1 MAREVQRTR
10 IDLLLVER
18 GLAETR
24 EKAKRLIMA
33 GEVFVNGERVDKPSR
48 SFSSD
53 VEISVKSPEKYVS
66 RGGYKIESAWE
77 VFKFEISGKVACDVG
92 ASTGG
97 FTDFLLQKG
106 AEKVYSVD
114 VGRGQLHWKLR
125 NDPRVVVMEKVNARY
140 LDENTCGEKVDL
152 ITCDVSF
159 ISLEKIIPAFPK
171 VLKDGGEVVLL
182 IKPQFEAQRDKVK
195 KGLAL
200 DKHVHI
206 SVIRDIIKSLRES
219 GFSPCNLT
227 FSKIR
232 GAKGN
237 IEYFVHSKLGR
248 CHDDLDIEGVVKDA
262 WRYFNLE
269 GTEL

>member
-1 MAREVQRTR
+1 MAREVQRMR
-10 IDLLLVER
+10 IDLLLVKR
-18 GLAETR
+18 GLVETR

-33 GEVFVNGERVDKPSR
+33 GVVFVNGEKVDKPSR
-48 SFSSD
+48 SFTTD
-53 VEISVKSPEKYVS
+53 AAISVKTPEKYVS

-97 FTDFLLQKG
+97 FTDFLLQNG
-106 AEKVYSVD
+106 AKRVYAVD

-140 LDENTCGEKVDL
+140 LDEDTCGEKVDL

-159 ISLEKIIPAFPK
+159 ISLKKIIPAFTR
-171 VLKDGGEVVLL
+171 VLKHGGEAVLL
-182 IKPQFEAQRDKVK
+182 IKPQFEAKKNEVK

-200 DKHVHI
+200 NKRVHI
-206 SVIRDIIKSLRES
+206 DVIGDIIRNLRES
-219 GFSPCNLT
+219 GFSPCGLT

-237 IEYFVHSKLGR
+237 IEYFVHTRLGK
-248 CHDDLDIEGVVKDA
+248 CHDDLDIEGAVEDA

-269 GTEL
+269 GTE